1 MMLFWR
7 LESSVIR
14 QVYHTRRLR
23 ASFLRVGVSHMGVRV
38 IGRLYGDALEEY
50 REIAARYEAL
60 RVNPGV
66 FSQAES
72 IKIVRDYYAVLGRII
87 HDFGVDPASQWS

>member
-1 MMLFWR
+1 
-7 LESSVIR
+7 
-14 QVYHTRRLR
+14 
-23 ASFLRVGVSHMGVRV
+23 MGAKV

-60 RVNPGV
+60 RINPGV

-72 IKIVRDYYAVLGRII
+72 VKIVRDYYAILGRII
-87 HDFGVDPASQWS
+87 HDFGVDPASQWSVQPTTGTIEVEV